1 MVLPWLLFLPGV
13 DASQKGALDKI
24 NLGLIVFIVSCM
36 SIATVGNYLGLNE
49 WITVQIVPAF
59 LQMSTIQILL
69 VTLLCGIVSNIV
81 MTPGAMLPTLCAPFA
96 GIALEVGIN
105 PLALIMTLIITCDVY
120 IFPHEIACFMILVGF
135 GLISISEFVKLA
147 AIKTA
152 MFMVFYA
159 LIQIPYW
166 YLIGYIY

>member
-1 MVLPWLLFLPGV
+1 M
-13 DASQKGALDKI
+13 
-24 NLGLIVFIVSCM
+24 
-36 SIATVGNYLGLNE
+36 
-49 WITVQIVPAF
+49 
-59 LQMSTIQILL
+59 
-69 VTLLCGIVSNIV
+69 
-81 MTPGAMLPTLCAPFA
+81 PGAMLPTLCAPFA

-147 AIKTA
+147 TLKTA